1 MDNLHN
7 DEKTMKEGIILKTY
21 DSNNNKN
28 KLYYWNHN
36 LFEYNQDPFTNH
48 EEIMEFEKAS
58 NVYHANRKK
67 IKYEYKDFINNTSN
81 DRKNILIALIAE
93 IFERINDVAE

>member
-1 MDNLHN
+1 
-7 DEKTMKEGIILKTY
+7 
-21 DSNNNKN
+21 
-28 KLYYWNHN
+28 
-36 LFEYNQDPFTNH
+36 
-48 EEIMEFEKAS
+48 MEFEKAS

-93 IFERINDVAE
+93 IFEQINDVAE